1 MCCRGQGMEHTLPM
15 FTVPRSAPCALGYLT
30 LGAFSFGRCGQIYL
44 VMRIQNMPAVM

>member
-30 LGAFSFGRCGQIYL
+30 LGAFSFGRSGQIRL
-44 VMRIQNMPAVM
+44 ATRIQNIPAVM